1 MLNFRNFTLGGWWKV
16 QFLDDLDQK
25 CVLHLQVLLNCT
37 LFRISVTSLGDLLDF
52 GQLFKAF
59 GNI

>member
-52 GQLFKAF
+52 G
-59 GNI
+59 

>member
-25 CVLHLQVLLNCT
+25 CVLSYKSGDYFGELALLNNNPRAASI
-37 LFRISVTSLGDLLDF
+37 FAKV
-52 GQLFKAF
+52 
-59 GNI
+59 